1 MEILGKEA
9 MKTIKRALTGVL
21 ACSGL
26 LFAGAALAVGNSPG
40 GPAVNEINLQ
50 PPVTKIAEELYN
62 LHTFMLILCLVI
74 FVGVFGVMFYSLF
87 AHRKSKGHK
96 AANFHESTTVEIIWT
111 IVPFIIVVLMA
122 LPATK
127 TVVAM
132 KDTSNADL
140 TVKVTGYQWKWA
152 YDYVKGPGEGIN
164 FYSTLTTPRAE
175 TDGRAPIT
183 DTYLQEVDNPLVVPV
198 NRKIRI
204 ITTANDV
211 VHSWYV
217 PAFGVKQ
224 DAIPG
229 FVRDTWFKA
238 EKVGT
243 YRGFCTELCGK
254 EHAFM
259 PVVVN
264 VLSDDDYAKW
274 VDDQKKKMAAS
285 QDDPNKT
292 YTMAELMER
301 GGKVYAS
308 NCAVCHQPTG
318 KGGGAFPAL
327 DGSKIAN
334 GPLAD
339 HVGIVLKGK
348 NAMPSWAPT
357 LNDVEIA
364 SVITFERNSWGNH
377 TGDIL
382 QPKQVADARNGRMP
396 AGGDH
401 LAGAAAAAAS
411 DTAASGAAGA
421 EGASGAAAASGEAA
435 ASAPEAA
442 PGASGASGAD
452 NAAASAPQ
460 ASMPA
465 TIYFETNKSTLP
477 ADAKAAVDAVAAY
490 AKAHPDAKFTLSGF
504 TDKTGSADKNAKLA
518 KARAEAVRDALK
530 AAGIAEDHIILKKP
544 ETITGGGDAKEAR
557 RVQISPAA

>member
-1 MEILGKEA
+1 MENLGKEA
-9 MKTIKRALTGVL
+9 MKTIKRALMSVL
-21 ACSGL
+21 ATSGL
-26 LFAGAALAVGNSPG
+26 LFAGAALAVGDAPG
-40 GPAVNEINLQ
+40 GPAVNAINLQ
-50 PPVTKIAEELYN
+50 PPATRIAEELFS
-62 LHTFMLILCLVI
+62 LHMFMLGLCTVI
-74 FVGVFGVMFYSLF
+74 FIGVFGVMFYSIF
-87 AHRKSKGHK
+87 AHRKSKGHN

-140 TVKVTGYQWKWA
+140 TIKVTGYQWKWG
-152 YDYVKGPGEGIN
+152 YDYVKGPGEGIG
-164 FYSTLTTPRAE
+164 FLSTLATPRAQTE
-175 TDGRAPIT
+175 GREPIST
-183 DTYLQEVDNPLVVPV
+183 LYLQEVDNPLVVPV
-198 NRKIRI
+198 DKKIRI

-238 EKVGT
+238 NRTGT
-243 YRGFCTELCGK
+243 FRGFCTELCGK

-259 PVVVN
+259 PVVVE
-264 VLSDDDYAKW
+264 VLSADDYAKW
-274 VDDQKKKMAAS
+274 VDEEKKKMAAG

-301 GGKVYAS
+301 GGKVYAA

-318 KGGGAFPAL
+318 KGAGAFPAL

-334 GPLAD
+334 GPIGQ
-339 HVGIVLKGK
+339 HVSLVLKGK

-357 LNDVEIA
+357 LDDVEIA
-364 SVITFERNSWGNH
+364 AVITYERNSWGNH

-382 QPKQVADARNGRMP
+382 QPKQVADARNGKLP
-396 AGGDH
+396 EGGDH
-401 LAGAAAAAAS
+401 LANAGA
-411 DTAASGAAGA
+411 AASGAVATSGA
-421 EGASGAAAASGEAA
+421 EAASGAKA
-435 ASAPEAA
+435 ASAPA
-442 PGASGASGAD
+442 ASGNEAG
-452 NAAASAPQ
+452 AAASNNAEAALP
-460 ASMPA
+460 AS
-465 TIYFETNKSTLP
+465 IYFETGKSTLP
-477 ADAKAAVDAVAAY
+477 ADAKAAVDAAAAY

-504 TDKTGSADKNAKLA
+504 TDATGSADVNAKLA
-518 KARAEAVRDALK
+518 KSRAEAVRDALK
-530 AAGIAEDHIILKKP
+530 AAGIADDHIILKKP
-544 ETITGGGDAKEAR
+544 ETITGGTDAKEAR

>member
-1 MEILGKEA
+1 MENLGKEA
-9 MKTIKRALTGVL
+9 MKTIKRALMGGL
-21 ACSGL
+21 ALTGL
-26 LFAGAALAVGNSPG
+26 LFAGAALAVGDSPG

-50 PPVTKIAEELYN
+50 PPATAIAEELYH
-62 LHTFMLILCLVI
+62 LHTFMLILCTVI
-74 FVGVFGVMFYSLF
+74 FVGVFGVMFYSVF

-96 AANFHESTTVEIIWT
+96 ASHFHESTTVEIIWT
-111 IVPFIIVVLMA
+111 IVPFVIVVLMA

-140 TVKVTGYQWKWA
+140 TIKVTGYQWKWG

-164 FYSTLTTPRAE
+164 FLSTLSTPRAE
-175 TDGRAPIT
+175 TDGQQPIS

-198 NRKIRI
+198 DKKIRI

-238 EKVGT
+238 DKVGT
-243 YRGFCTELCGK
+243 FRGFCTELCGK

-259 PVVVN
+259 PVVVE
-264 VLSDDDYAKW
+264 VLSADDYAKW
-274 VDDQKKKMAAS
+274 VDDEKKKMAAGA
-285 QDDPNKT
+285 DDPNKT
-292 YTMAELMER
+292 YTLAELMER

-318 KGGGAFPAL
+318 KGAGAFPAL

-334 GPLAD
+334 GPIAQ
-339 HVGIVLKGK
+339 HVSIVLKGK

-382 QPKQVADARNGRMP
+382 QPKQVADARNGKLP
-396 AGGDH
+396 EGGDH
-401 LAGAAAAAAS
+401 LAAGAAAGASGTAAAS
-411 DTAASGAAGA
+411 D
-421 EGASGAAAASGEAA
+421 
-435 ASAPEAA
+435 
-442 PGASGASGAD
+442 ASGASGG
-452 NAAASAPQ
+452 AAASGAGGAAPASGGSDSTASQPQ
-460 ASMPA
+460 AALPA
-465 TIYFETNKSTLP
+465 NIYFETGKSTLP
-477 ADAKAAVDAVAAY
+477 DEAQAAVGAAADY

-504 TDKTGSADKNAKLA
+504 TDVTGSAEVNAKLA
-518 KARAEAVRDALK
+518 KTRAVAVRDALK
-530 AAGIAEDHIILKKP
+530 DAGIAEDHMILKKP
-544 ETITGGGDAKEAR
+544 ETVTGGSDAKQAR
-557 RVQISPAA
+557 RVQISQAA

>member
-9 MKTIKRALTGVL
+9 MKTIKRALMGVL
-21 ACSGL
+21 AMSGL
-26 LFAGAALAVGNSPG
+26 LFAGAALAVGDVPG

-50 PPVTKIAEELYN
+50 PPATKIAEELYS
-62 LHTFMLILCLVI
+62 LHTLMLILCTVI
-74 FVGVFGVMFYSLF
+74 FIGVFAVMFYSIF

-96 AANFHESTTVEIIWT
+96 ASNFHESTTVEIIWT

-132 KDTSNADL
+132 KDTTNADV
-140 TVKVTGYQWKWA
+140 TIKVTGYQWKWG
-152 YDYVKGPGEGIN
+152 YDYVKGPGEGIS
-164 FYSTLTTPRAE
+164 FLSTLATPRSE
-175 TDGRAPIT
+175 TDGRQPIST
-183 DTYLQEVDNPLVVPV
+183 TYLQEVDNPLVVPV
-198 NRKIRI
+198 GKKIRI

-243 YRGFCTELCGK
+243 FRGFCTELCGK

-259 PVVVN
+259 PVVVE
-264 VLSDDDYAKW
+264 VLSTDDYAKW
-274 VDDQKKKMAAS
+274 VDAQKKKMAAG

-301 GGKVYAS
+301 GGKVYAA

-318 KGGGAFPAL
+318 KGAGAFPAL
-327 DGSKIAN
+327 DGSKVAN
-334 GPLAD
+334 GAIAE
-339 HVGIVLKGK
+339 HVSIVLKGK

-364 SVITFERNSWGNH
+364 SVVTFERNSWGNH
-377 TGDIL
+377 TGDVL
-382 QPKQVADARNGRMP
+382 QPKQVADARNGKLP
-396 AGGDH
+396 EGGNH
-401 LAGAAAAAAS
+401 LADTGA
-411 DTAASGAAGA
+411 AASGAA
-421 EGASGAAAASGEAA
+421 ASGAAASEASGAQAAGAQA
-435 ASAPEAA
+435 ASAGSESA
-442 PGASGASGAD
+442 GASQAALPASV
-452 NAAASAPQ
+452 
-460 ASMPA
+460 
-465 TIYFETNKSTLP
+465 YFDTGKSTLP
-477 ADAKAAVDAVAAY
+477 ADAKAAVEAASAY

-504 TDKTGSADKNAKLA
+504 TDASGSADTNAKLA
-518 KARAEAVRDALK
+518 KSRAEAVRDALK

-557 RVQISPAA
+557 RVEISAAASPAA

>member
-9 MKTIKRALTGVL
+9 MKTIKRALMGGL
-21 ACSGL
+21 ALTGL
-26 LFAGAALAVGNSPG
+26 LFAGAALAVGDSPG

-50 PPVTKIAEELYN
+50 PPATAIAEELYH
-62 LHTFMLILCLVI
+62 LHTFMLILCTVI
-74 FVGVFGVMFYSLF
+74 FVGVFGVMFYSVF

-96 AANFHESTTVEIIWT
+96 ASHFHESTTVEIIWT

-122 LPATK
+122 LPATR

-132 KDTSNADL
+132 KDTSNADV
-140 TVKVTGYQWKWA
+140 TIKVTGYQWKWG
-152 YDYVKGPGEGIN
+152 YDYVKGPGEGIS
-164 FYSTLTTPRAE
+164 FLSTLSTPRAE
-175 TDGRAPIT
+175 TDGKQPIT

-198 NRKIRI
+198 DKKIRI

-238 EKVGT
+238 DKTGT
-243 YRGFCTELCGK
+243 FRGFCTELCGK

-259 PVVVN
+259 PVVVE
-264 VLSDDDYAKW
+264 VLSADDYAKW
-274 VDDQKKKMAAS
+274 VDDQKKKMAAGA
-285 QDDPNKT
+285 DDPNKT
-292 YTMAELMER
+292 YTLAELMER
-301 GGKVYAS
+301 GGKVYAA

-318 KGGGAFPAL
+318 KGAGAFPAL

-334 GPLAD
+334 GPIAQ
-339 HVGIVLKGK
+339 HVSIVLKGK
-348 NAMPSWAPT
+348 NVMPSWAPT

-382 QPKQVADARNGRMP
+382 QPKQVADARNGKLP
-396 AGGDH
+396 EGGDH
-401 LAGAAAAAAS
+401 LAAGAAA
-411 DTAASGAAGA
+411 
-421 EGASGAAAASGEAA
+421 GASGAAAASD
-435 ASAPEAA
+435 
-442 PGASGASGAD
+442 ASGASGA
-452 NAAASAPQ
+452 AAASDASGAAPASGGSDSAASQPQ
-460 ASMPA
+460 AALPA
-465 TIYFETNKSTLP
+465 NVYFETGKSTLP
-477 ADAKAAVDAVAAY
+477 DDAKAAVGAVADY

-504 TDKTGSADKNAKLA
+504 TDATGSADVNAKLA
-518 KARAEAVRDALK
+518 KSRAEAVRDALK

-544 ETITGGGDAKEAR
+544 ETVTGGSDAKEAR

>member
-9 MKTIKRALTGVL
+9 MKTIKRALMGVL
-21 ACSGL
+21 AMSGL
-26 LFAGAALAVGNSPG
+26 LFASAALAVGDVPG

-50 PPVTKIAEELYN
+50 PPATKIAEELYS
-62 LHTFMLILCLVI
+62 LHTLMLILCTVI
-74 FVGVFGVMFYSLF
+74 FIGVFAVMFYSIF

-96 AANFHESTTVEIIWT
+96 ASNFHESTTVEIIWT

-132 KDTSNADL
+132 KDTTNADV
-140 TVKVTGYQWKWA
+140 TIKVTGYQWKWG
-152 YDYVKGPGEGIN
+152 YDYVKGPGEGIS
-164 FYSTLTTPRAE
+164 FLSTLATPRSE
-175 TDGRAPIT
+175 TDGRQPIST
-183 DTYLQEVDNPLVVPV
+183 TYLQEVDNPLVVPV
-198 NRKIRI
+198 GKKIRI

-243 YRGFCTELCGK
+243 FRGFCTELCGK

-259 PVVVN
+259 PVVVE
-264 VLSDDDYAKW
+264 VLSTDDYAKW
-274 VDDQKKKMAAS
+274 VDAQKKKMAAG

-301 GGKVYAS
+301 GGKVYAA

-318 KGGGAFPAL
+318 KGAGAFPAL
-327 DGSKIAN
+327 DGSKVAN
-334 GPLAD
+334 GAIAE
-339 HVGIVLKGK
+339 HVSIVLKGK

-364 SVITFERNSWGNH
+364 SVVTFERNSWGNH

-382 QPKQVADARNGRMP
+382 QPKQVADARNGKLP
-396 AGGDH
+396 EGGNH
-401 LAGAAAAAAS
+401 LADAGA
-411 DTAASGAAGA
+411 AASGAA
-421 EGASGAAAASGEAA
+421 ASGAAASEASGAQAAGAQA
-435 ASAPEAA
+435 ASAGSESA
-442 PGASGASGAD
+442 GASQAALPASV
-452 NAAASAPQ
+452 
-460 ASMPA
+460 
-465 TIYFETNKSTLP
+465 YFDTGKSTLP
-477 ADAKAAVDAVAAY
+477 ADAKAAVEAASAY

-504 TDKTGSADKNAKLA
+504 TDASGSADTNAKLA
-518 KARAEAVRDALK
+518 KSRAEAVRDALK

-557 RVQISPAA
+557 RVEISAAASPAA

>member
-9 MKTIKRALTGVL
+9 MKTIKRALMGVL
-21 ACSGL
+21 ASCGL
-26 LFAGAALAVGNSPG
+26 LSAHAALAVGDSPG
-40 GPAVNEINLQ
+40 GPAVNEINFQ
-50 PPVTKIAEELYN
+50 PPVTKIAEELYH
-62 LHTFMLILCLVI
+62 LHMMMLLLCTVI
-74 FVGVFGVMFYSLF
+74 FIGVFGVMFYSIF
-87 AHRKSKGHK
+87 MHRKSKGHK

-140 TVKVTGYQWKWA
+140 TIKVTGYQWKWG
-152 YDYVKGPGEGIN
+152 YDYIKGPGEGIN
-164 FYSTLTTPRAE
+164 FFSTLTTPRSE
-175 TDGRAPIT
+175 VNGQAPIS
-183 DTYLQEVDNPLVVPV
+183 DTYLQEVDNALVVPV
-198 NRKIRI
+198 NKKIRI

-259 PVVVN
+259 PVVVT

-274 VDDQKKKMAAS
+274 VDDQKKKMAGAN
-285 QDDPNKT
+285 DDPNRT
-292 YTMAELMER
+292 YTMAELMQR
-301 GGKVYAS
+301 GGEVYKS

-318 KGGGAFPAL
+318 KGAGAFPAL

-334 GPLAD
+334 GPIAG
-339 HVGIVLKGK
+339 HVSIVLNGK
-348 NAMPSWAPT
+348 NAMPNWGKT

-382 QPKQVADARNGRMP
+382 QPRQVADARNGKMP
-396 AGGDH
+396 EGGDH
-401 LAGAAAAAAS
+401 L
-411 DTAASGAAGA
+411 
-421 EGASGAAAASGEAA
+421 SGAAAAPA
-435 ASAPEAA
+435 
-442 PGASGASGAD
+442 GASGAPAASGAQ
-452 NAAASAPQ
+452 AASGPT
-460 ASMPA
+460 AS
-465 TIYFETNKSTLP
+465 TG
-477 ADAKAAVDAVAAY
+477 AKGAVTASRMAKGQPEAVAART
-490 AKAHPDAKFTLSGF
+490 AQ
-504 TDKTGSADKNAKLA
+504 
-518 KARAEAVRDALK
+518 
-530 AAGIAEDHIILKKP
+530 AA
-544 ETITGGGDAKEAR
+544 
-557 RVQISPAA
+557 

>member
-1 MEILGKEA
+1 
-9 MKTIKRALTGVL
+9 MKTIKRALMGVL

-26 LFAGAALAVGNSPG
+26 LSAHAALAVGDSPG

-50 PPVTKIAEELYN
+50 PPVTKIAEELYH
-62 LHTFMLILCLVI
+62 LHTFMLILCTVI
-74 FVGVFGVMFYSLF
+74 FIGVFGVMFYSMF

-132 KDTSNADL
+132 KDTSNADV
-140 TVKVTGYQWKWA
+140 TIKVTGYQWKWG
-152 YDYVKGPGEGIN
+152 YDYVKGPGEGIS
-164 FYSTLTTPRAE
+164 FLSTLTTPRSE
-175 TDGRAPIT
+175 VDGSAPKT

-198 NRKIRI
+198 DKKIRI

-259 PVVVN
+259 PVVVE
-264 VLSDDDYAKW
+264 VLSADDYAKW
-274 VDDQKKKMAAS
+274 VDDQKKKMAAAS
-285 QDDPNKT
+285 DDPNKT
-292 YTMAELMER
+292 YTLAELMAR
-301 GGKVYAS
+301 GQQVYTS

-318 KGGGAFPAL
+318 KGAGAFPAL

-334 GPLAD
+334 GPIAE
-339 HVGIVLKGK
+339 HVGLVLHGK

-382 QPKQVADARNGRMP
+382 QPRQVVDARNGKLP
-396 AGGDH
+396 EGGDH
-401 LAGAAAAAAS
+401 LTGA
-411 DTAASGAAGA
+411 TAASGAEAA
-421 EGASGAAAASGEAA
+421 SAAAPASGA
-435 ASAPEAA
+435 
-442 PGASGASGAD
+442 
-452 NAAASAPQ
+452 
-460 ASMPA
+460 
-465 TIYFETNKSTLP
+465 
-477 ADAKAAVDAVAAY
+477 
-490 AKAHPDAKFTLSGF
+490 
-504 TDKTGSADKNAKLA
+504 
-518 KARAEAVRDALK
+518 
-530 AAGIAEDHIILKKP
+530 
-544 ETITGGGDAKEAR
+544 
-557 RVQISPAA
+557 

>member
-9 MKTIKRALTGVL
+9 MKTIKRALKGGLALTGM
-21 ACSGL
+21 
-26 LFAGAALAVGNSPG
+26 LFAGAALAVGDSPG

-50 PPVTKIAEELYN
+50 PPATAIAEELYH
-62 LHTFMLILCLVI
+62 LHTFMLILCTVI
-74 FVGVFGVMFYSLF
+74 FVGVFGVMFYSVF

-96 AANFHESTTVEIIWT
+96 AAHFHESTTVEIIWT

-122 LPATK
+122 LPATR

-132 KDTSNADL
+132 KDTSNADV
-140 TVKVTGYQWKWA
+140 TIKVTGYQWKWG
-152 YDYVKGPGEGIN
+152 YDYVKGPGEGIS
-164 FYSTLTTPRAE
+164 FLSTLSTPRAE
-175 TDGRAPIT
+175 TNGQQPIS

-198 NRKIRI
+198 DKKIRI

-238 EKVGT
+238 DKTGT
-243 YRGFCTELCGK
+243 FRGFCTELCGK

-259 PVVVN
+259 PVVVE
-264 VLSDDDYAKW
+264 VLSADDYAKW
-274 VDDQKKKMAAS
+274 VDDQKKKMAAGA
-285 QDDPNKT
+285 DDPNKT

-318 KGGGAFPAL
+318 KGAGAFPAL

-334 GPLAD
+334 GPLAQ
-339 HVGIVLKGK
+339 HVSIVLKGK

-382 QPKQVADARNGRMP
+382 QPKQIADARNGNLP
-396 AGGDH
+396 EGGDH
-401 LAGAAAAAAS
+401 LAAGAAA
-411 DTAASGAAGA
+411 
-421 EGASGAAAASGEAA
+421 GASGAAAASD
-435 ASAPEAA
+435 
-442 PGASGASGAD
+442 ASGAAAAPDASSGA
-452 NAAASAPQ
+452 APAASGSDSSASQPQ
-460 ASMPA
+460 AALPA
-465 TIYFETNKSTLP
+465 NVYFETGKSTLP
-477 ADAKAAVDAVAAY
+477 DDAKAAVSAAADY

-504 TDKTGSADKNAKLA
+504 TDATGSAEINAKLA
-518 KARAEAVRDALK
+518 KSRAEAVRDALK

-544 ETITGGGDAKEAR
+544 ETVTGGSDAKEAR

>member
-9 MKTIKRALTGVL
+9 MKTIKRALMGVL

-50 PPVTKIAEELYN
+50 PPVTKIAAELYD
-62 LHTFMLILCLVI
+62 LHTFMLILCTVI
-74 FVGVFGVMFYSLF
+74 FIGVFGVMFYSVF
-87 AHRKSKGHK
+87 AHRKSKGYK

-111 IVPFIIVVLMA
+111 VVPFIIVVLMA

-132 KDTSNADL
+132 KDTSNADV
-140 TVKVTGYQWKWA
+140 TIKVTGYQWKWG
-152 YDYVKGPGEGIN
+152 YDYVKGPGEGIS
-164 FYSTLTTPRAE
+164 FLSTLSTPRAE
-175 TDGRAPIT
+175 VDGREPIT

-198 NRKIRI
+198 NKKIRI

-274 VDDQKKKMAAS
+274 VDDEKKKMAAGA
-285 QDDPNKT
+285 DDPNRT
-292 YTMAELMER
+292 YTLAELTER
-301 GGKVYAS
+301 GAKVYAA

-318 KGGGAFPAL
+318 KGAGQFPAL
-327 DGSKIAN
+327 DGSKVAN
-334 GPLAD
+334 GPIAQ
-339 HVGIVLKGK
+339 HVSIVLKGK
-348 NAMPSWAPT
+348 GAMPSWAPT

-377 TGDIL
+377 TGDVL
-382 QPKQVADARNGRMP
+382 QPKQVADARNGKLP
-396 AGGDH
+396 EGGDH
-401 LAGAAAAAAS
+401 LAGAAAAGAS
-411 DTAASGAAGA
+411 DTAASGAAGGA
-421 EGASGAAAASGEAA
+421 SDAAAAGNAAAGASDAAGAAASTPASGA
-435 ASAPEAA
+435 
-442 PGASGASGAD
+442 
-452 NAAASAPQ
+452 Q
-460 ASMPA
+460 
-465 TIYFETNKSTLP
+465 
-477 ADAKAAVDAVAAY
+477 
-490 AKAHPDAKFTLSGF
+490 
-504 TDKTGSADKNAKLA
+504 
-518 KARAEAVRDALK
+518 
-530 AAGIAEDHIILKKP
+530 
-544 ETITGGGDAKEAR
+544 
-557 RVQISPAA
+557 

>member
-9 MKTIKRALTGVL
+9 MKTIKRALMGVL

-26 LFAGAALAVGNSPG
+26 LFAGAALAVGDSPG
-40 GPAVNEINLQ
+40 GPRVNEINLQ
-50 PPVTKIAEELYN
+50 PPVTKIAEELYH
-62 LHTFMLILCLVI
+62 LHTFMLILCTVI
-74 FVGVFGVMFYSLF
+74 FVAVFGVMFYSMF

-96 AANFHESTTVEIIWT
+96 AAHFHESTTVEIIWT

-140 TVKVTGYQWKWA
+140 TVKVTGYQWKWG
-152 YDYVKGPGEGIN
+152 YDYVKGPGEGIS
-164 FYSTLTTPRAE
+164 FLSTLTTPRAE
-175 TDGRAPIT
+175 TDGRQPIT

-198 NRKIRI
+198 NKKVRI

-238 EKVGT
+238 EKTGT

-259 PVVVN
+259 PVVVQ

-274 VDDQKKKMAAS
+274 VDDQKKKMAAGA
-285 QDDPNKT
+285 DDPNKT
-292 YTMAELMER
+292 YTLAELTER
-301 GGKVYAS
+301 GGKVYAA
-308 NCAVCHQPTG
+308 NCAVCHQPNG
-318 KGGGAFPAL
+318 KGAGQFPAL

-334 GPLAD
+334 GPIAQ
-339 HVGIVLKGK
+339 HVSIVLKGK

-377 TGDIL
+377 TGDVL
-382 QPKQVADARNGRMP
+382 QPKQVADARNGKLP
-396 AGGDH
+396 EGGDH
-401 LAGAAAAAAS
+401 LAGAAAAGGASDAAAAGGAAAGASDAAAAS
-411 DTAASGAAGA
+411 ANGPAAGASDAAAASAAPAASGA
-421 EGASGAAAASGEAA
+421 
-435 ASAPEAA
+435 
-442 PGASGASGAD
+442 
-452 NAAASAPQ
+452 Q
-460 ASMPA
+460 
-465 TIYFETNKSTLP
+465 
-477 ADAKAAVDAVAAY
+477 
-490 AKAHPDAKFTLSGF
+490 
-504 TDKTGSADKNAKLA
+504 
-518 KARAEAVRDALK
+518 
-530 AAGIAEDHIILKKP
+530 
-544 ETITGGGDAKEAR
+544 
-557 RVQISPAA
+557 

>member
-1 MEILGKEA
+1 MEIMGKEA
-9 MKTIKRALTGVL
+9 MKTIKRALQGVL

-26 LFAGAALAVGNSPG
+26 VFAGAALAVGDSPG

-50 PPVTKIAEELYN
+50 PPVTRIAEELYD
-62 LHTFMLILCLVI
+62 LHTMMLILCTVI
-74 FVGVFGVMFYSLF
+74 FIGVFGVMFYSIF
-87 AHRKSKGHK
+87 AHRKSKGHQ
-96 AANFHESTTVEIIWT
+96 ASHFHESTTVEIIWT

-127 TVVAM
+127 AVVAM
-132 KDTSNADL
+132 KDTSNADI

-164 FYSTLTTPRAE
+164 FFSTLTTPRSE
-175 TDGRAPIT
+175 VNGLAPIT

-198 NRKIRI
+198 NKKIRV

-254 EHAFM
+254 EHAYM
-259 PVVVN
+259 PVVVE

-274 VDDQKKKMAAS
+274 VETQKAKMAAAN
-285 QDDPNKT
+285 DDPNKT
-292 YTMAELMER
+292 YTMAELKER
-301 GGKVYAS
+301 GEKVYAS

-318 KGGGAFPAL
+318 KGAGTFPAL
-327 DGSKIAN
+327 DGSKVAN
-334 GPLAD
+334 GPIAE
-339 HVGIVLKGK
+339 HVSIVLKGK
-348 NAMPSWAPT
+348 AAMPSWAPT

-364 SVITFERNSWGNH
+364 SVITFERNAWGNH

-382 QPKQVADARNGRMP
+382 QPRQVADARNGKMP
-396 AGGDH
+396 EGGGTTAA
-401 LAGAAAAAAS
+401 AGAAGA
-411 DTAASGAAGA
+411 DQAASGAA
-421 EGASGAAAASGEAA
+421 EASAPAAAASGADQ
-435 ASAPEAA
+435 
-442 PGASGASGAD
+442 ASGAAQST
-452 NAAASAPQ
+452 ASLP
-460 ASMPA
+460 ASV
-465 TIYFETNKSTLP
+465 YFEVGKSTLP
-477 ADAKAAVDAVAAY
+477 ADAKDAIQAAADY
-490 AKAHPDAKFTLSGF
+490 AKAHPDAKFTLSGY
-504 TDKTGSADKNAKLA
+504 TDASGKADANAELA
-518 KARAEAVRDALK
+518 KHRAQAVRDALK

-544 ETITGGGDAKEAR
+544 ETVAGGADAKEAR
-557 RVQISPAA
+557 RVEIGPAA

>member
-9 MKTIKRALTGVL
+9 MKTIKRALMGGL
-21 ACSGL
+21 ALSGL
-26 LFAGAALAVGNSPG
+26 LFAGAALAVGDSPG

-50 PPVTKIAEELYN
+50 PPATAIAEELYH
-62 LHTFMLILCLVI
+62 LHTFMLILCTVI
-74 FVGVFGVMFYSLF
+74 FVGVFGVMFYSVF

-96 AANFHESTTVEIIWT
+96 AAHFHESTTVEIIWT

-132 KDTSNADL
+132 KDTSNSDV
-140 TVKVTGYQWKWA
+140 TIKVTGYQWKWG
-152 YDYVKGPGEGIN
+152 YDYVKGPGEGIS
-164 FYSTLTTPRAE
+164 FLSTLSTPRAE
-175 TDGRAPIT
+175 TDGTQPIT

-198 NRKIRI
+198 DKKIRI

-211 VHSWYV
+211 VHSWYM

-238 EKVGT
+238 DKTGT
-243 YRGFCTELCGK
+243 FRGFCTELCGK

-259 PVVVN
+259 PVVVE
-264 VLSDDDYAKW
+264 VLSADDYAKW
-274 VDDQKKKMAAS
+274 VDDEKKKMAAGA
-285 QDDPNKT
+285 DDPNKT

-301 GGKVYAS
+301 GGKVYTS

-318 KGGGAFPAL
+318 KGAGAFPAL

-334 GPLAD
+334 GPIAQ
-339 HVGIVLKGK
+339 HVSLVLKGK

-357 LNDVEIA
+357 LSDVEIA
-364 SVITFERNSWGNH
+364 SVITYERNSWGNH

-382 QPKQVADARNGRMP
+382 QPHQVADARNGKLP
-396 AGGDH
+396 EGGDH
-401 LAGAAAAAAS
+401 TADAAAG
-411 DTAASGAAGA
+411 ASGAAGA
-421 EGASGAAAASGEAA
+421 AAASGGEA
-435 ASAPEAA
+435 
-442 PGASGASGAD
+442 ASGAD
-452 NAAASAPQ
+452 AASSAAPAAGSDSTASQPQAAAL
-460 ASMPA
+460 PA
-465 TIYFETNKSTLP
+465 NVYFETGKSTLP
-477 ADAKAAVDAVAAY
+477 DDAKAAVDAAADY
-490 AKAHPDAKFTLSGF
+490 AKAHPDAKFTVSGF
-504 TDKTGSADKNAKLA
+504 TDATGSATANAKLA
-518 KARAEAVRDALK
+518 KTRAEAVRDALK
-530 AAGIAEDHIILKKP
+530 AAGIAEDHIILQKP
-544 ETITGGGDAKEAR
+544 ETVTGGSDAKEAR

>member
-9 MKTIKRALTGVL
+9 MKTIKRALMGVL

-26 LFAGAALAVGNSPG
+26 LFAGAALAVGDSPG
-40 GPAVNEINLQ
+40 GPAVNEVNLQ
-50 PPVTKIAEELYN
+50 PPVTKIAEELYS
-62 LHTFMLILCLVI
+62 LHSFMLILCTVI
-74 FVGVFGVMFYSLF
+74 FVGVFGVMFYSMF
-87 AHRKSKGHK
+87 AHRKSKGYK
-96 AANFHESTTVEIIWT
+96 AAHFHESTTVEIIWT
-111 IVPFIIVVLMA
+111 IVPFVIVVLMA

-132 KDTSNADL
+132 KDTTNADV
-140 TVKVTGYQWKWA
+140 TIKVTGYQWKWA

-164 FYSTLTTPRAE
+164 FFSTLTTPRAE
-175 TDGRAPIT
+175 TDGRQPIT

-198 NRKIRI
+198 GKKIRI

-274 VDDQKKKMAAS
+274 VDDQKKKMAAG

-292 YTMAELMER
+292 YTLAELTER
-301 GGKVYAS
+301 GAKVYAA

-318 KGGGAFPAL
+318 KGAGAFPAL

-334 GPLAD
+334 GPIAE

-364 SVITFERNSWGNH
+364 SVVTFERNSWGNH
-377 TGDIL
+377 TGDVL
-382 QPKQVADARNGRMP
+382 QPKQVADARNGKMP

-401 LAGAAAAAAS
+401 LAGAAAAASGAAAGAS
-411 DTAASGAAGA
+411 DAAGASAPAAASGA
-421 EGASGAAAASGEAA
+421 S
-435 ASAPEAA
+435 
-442 PGASGASGAD
+442 D
-452 NAAASAPQ
+452 NAAASQPQ
-460 ASMPA
+460 AALPA
-465 TIYFETNKSTLP
+465 SVYFETGKSTLP
-477 ADAKAAVDAVAAY
+477 ADAKAAVDAAAAY

-504 TDKTGSADKNAKLA
+504 TDATGSADANAKLA

-544 ETITGGGDAKEAR
+544 ETITGGADAKEAR
-557 RVQISPAA
+557 RVEISPAA

>member
-1 MEILGKEA
+1 M
-9 MKTIKRALTGVL
+9 GVL

-26 LFAGAALAVGNSPG
+26 LFAGAALAVGDSPG
-40 GPAVNEINLQ
+40 GPRVNEINLQ
-50 PPVTKIAEELYN
+50 PPVTKIAEELYH
-62 LHTFMLILCLVI
+62 LHTFMLILCTVI
-74 FVGVFGVMFYSLF
+74 FVAVFGVMFYSMF

-96 AANFHESTTVEIIWT
+96 AAHFHESTTVEIIWT

-140 TVKVTGYQWKWA
+140 TVKVTGYQWKWG
-152 YDYVKGPGEGIN
+152 YDYVKGPGEGIS
-164 FYSTLTTPRAE
+164 FLSTLTTPRAE
-175 TDGRAPIT
+175 TDGRQPIT

-198 NRKIRI
+198 NKKVRI

-238 EKVGT
+238 EKTGT

-259 PVVVN
+259 PVVVQ

-274 VDDQKKKMAAS
+274 VDDQKKKMAAGA
-285 QDDPNKT
+285 DDPNKT
-292 YTMAELMER
+292 YTLAELTER
-301 GGKVYAS
+301 GGKVYAA
-308 NCAVCHQPTG
+308 NCAVCHQPNG
-318 KGGGAFPAL
+318 KGAGQFPAL

-334 GPLAD
+334 GPIAQ
-339 HVGIVLKGK
+339 HVSIVLKGK

-377 TGDIL
+377 TGDVL
-382 QPKQVADARNGRMP
+382 QPKQIADARNGKLP
-396 AGGDH
+396 EGGDH
-401 LAGAAAAAAS
+401 LAGAAAAGGASDAAAAGGAAAGASDAAAS
-411 DTAASGAAGA
+411 GGAAAGASDAAAASAAPAASGA
-421 EGASGAAAASGEAA
+421 
-435 ASAPEAA
+435 
-442 PGASGASGAD
+442 
-452 NAAASAPQ
+452 Q
-460 ASMPA
+460 
-465 TIYFETNKSTLP
+465 
-477 ADAKAAVDAVAAY
+477 
-490 AKAHPDAKFTLSGF
+490 
-504 TDKTGSADKNAKLA
+504 
-518 KARAEAVRDALK
+518 
-530 AAGIAEDHIILKKP
+530 
-544 ETITGGGDAKEAR
+544 
-557 RVQISPAA
+557 

>member
-1 MEILGKEA
+1 MENLGKEA
-9 MKTIKRALTGVL
+9 MKTIKRALMGGLALTGL
-21 ACSGL
+21 F
-26 LFAGAALAVGNSPG
+26 FAGAALAVGDSPG

-50 PPVTKIAEELYN
+50 PPATAIAEELYH
-62 LHTFMLILCLVI
+62 LHTFMLILCTVI
-74 FVGVFGVMFYSLF
+74 FVGVFGVMFYSVF

-96 AANFHESTTVEIIWT
+96 ASHFHESTTVEIIWT
-111 IVPFIIVVLMA
+111 IVPFVIVVLMA

-140 TVKVTGYQWKWA
+140 TIKVTGYQWKWG

-164 FYSTLTTPRAE
+164 FLSTLSTPRAE
-175 TDGRAPIT
+175 TDGQQPIS

-198 NRKIRI
+198 DKKIRI

-238 EKVGT
+238 DKVGT
-243 YRGFCTELCGK
+243 FRGFCTELCGK

-259 PVVVN
+259 PVVVE
-264 VLSDDDYAKW
+264 VLSADDYAKW
-274 VDDQKKKMAAS
+274 VDDEKKKMAAGA
-285 QDDPNKT
+285 DDPNKT
-292 YTMAELMER
+292 YTVAELMER

-318 KGGGAFPAL
+318 KGAGAFPAL

-334 GPLAD
+334 GPIAQ
-339 HVGIVLKGK
+339 HVSIVLKGK

-382 QPKQVADARNGRMP
+382 QPKQVADARNGKLP
-396 AGGDH
+396 EGGDH
-401 LAGAAAAAAS
+401 LAAGAAAGASGTAAAS
-411 DTAASGAAGA
+411 D
-421 EGASGAAAASGEAA
+421 
-435 ASAPEAA
+435 
-442 PGASGASGAD
+442 ASGASGGD
-452 NAAASAPQ
+452 AASGAGGAAPASGGSDSTASQPQ
-460 ASMPA
+460 AALPA
-465 TIYFETNKSTLP
+465 NIYFETGKSTLP
-477 ADAKAAVDAVAAY
+477 DEAKAAVGAAADY
-490 AKAHPDAKFTLSGF
+490 AKAHPEAKFTLSGF
-504 TDKTGSADKNAKLA
+504 TDVTGSAEVNAKLA
-518 KARAEAVRDALK
+518 KIRAEAVRDALK
-530 AAGIAEDHIILKKP
+530 DAGIAEDHIILKKP
-544 ETITGGGDAKEAR
+544 ETVTGGSDAKEAR
-557 RVQISPAA
+557 RVQISQAA